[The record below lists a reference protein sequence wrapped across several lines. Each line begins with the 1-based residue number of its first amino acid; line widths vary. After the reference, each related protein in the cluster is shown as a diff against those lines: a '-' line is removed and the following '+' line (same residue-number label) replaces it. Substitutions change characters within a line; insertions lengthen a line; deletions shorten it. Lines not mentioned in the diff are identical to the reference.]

1 MTTKL
6 TDIRQITT
14 DRAGVPLRTR
24 DGRPYTRLLI
34 KTEEHAN
41 QWISGFQNKQNYNWK
56 VGDLVNIEIQE
67 VQKDGQTYLN
77 FRTQDRIDL
86 LEARIA
92 TLEIQI
98 RNLMGSQ
105 EAKKEKEQP
114 EELPPLDEDLPEDLA
129 F

>member
-6 TDIRQITT
+6 TDIKQITT

-114 EELPPLDEDLPEDLA
+114 EELPPLDEELPEDLA

>member
-6 TDIRQITT
+6 TDIKQITT

-24 DGRPYTRLLI
+24 DGRLYTRLLI
-34 KTEEHAN
+34 KAEDYGN
-41 QWISGFQNKQNYNWK
+41 QWISGFANKQNYNWK

-105 EAKKEKEQP
+105 EPKKEKEQP
-114 EELPPLDEDLPEDLA
+114 EELPPLDEELPEDLA

>member
-14 DRAGVPLRTR
+14 DRNGVPLRTR
-24 DGRPYTRLLI
+24 DGRTYTRLLI

>member
-34 KTEEHAN
+34 KTEN
-41 QWISGFQNKQNYNWK
+41 YGKQWISGFANKQNYNWK

-67 VQKDGQTYLN
+67 VQKNGQTYLN

-105 EAKKEKEQP
+105 EPKEEKEQP
-114 EELPPLDEDLPEDLA
+114 EELPPLDEELPEDLA

>member
-6 TDIRQITT
+6 TDIKQITT

-34 KTEEHAN
+34 KTENYGN
-41 QWISGFQNKQNYNWK
+41 QWISGFANKQNYNWK

-67 VQKDGQTYLN
+67 VQKNGQTYLN

>member
-14 DRAGVPLRTR
+14 DRNGVPLRTR

-34 KTEEHAN
+34 KTEEHVN

-67 VQKDGQTYLN
+67 VQKDGQTYLKIG
-77 FRTQDRIDL
+77 R
-86 LEARIA
+86 AHV
-92 TLEIQI
+92 
-98 RNLMGSQ
+98 
-105 EAKKEKEQP
+105 
-114 EELPPLDEDLPEDLA
+114 
-129 F
+129 

>member
-1 MTTKL
+1 MTAKL

-14 DRAGVPLRTR
+14 DRNGVPLRTR
-24 DGRPYTRLLI
+24 DGRTYTRLLI

>member
-24 DGRPYTRLLI
+24 DGRLYTRLLI
-34 KTEEHAN
+34 KAENYGN
-41 QWISGFQNKQNYNWK
+41 QWISGFANKQNYNWK

-67 VQKDGQTYLN
+67 VQKNGQTYLN

-98 RNLMGSQ
+98 RNLMGDKV
-105 EAKKEKEQP
+105 APHKEEQP
-114 EELPPLDEDLPEDLA
+114 EELPPLDEELPEDLA

>member
-24 DGRPYTRLLI
+24 DGRLYTRLLI
-34 KTEEHAN
+34 KAENYGN
-41 QWISGFQNKQNYNWK
+41 QWISGFANKQNYNWK

-86 LEARIA
+86 LEGRIA

-105 EAKKEKEQP
+105 EPKKEKEQL
-114 EELPPLDEDLPEDLA
+114 EELPPLDEELPEDLA

>member
-1 MTTKL
+1 MITKL
-6 TDIRQITT
+6 TDIKQITT

-24 DGRPYTRLLI
+24 DGRLYTRLLI
-34 KTEEHAN
+34 KAEDYGK
-41 QWISGFQNKQNYNWK
+41 QWISGFANKQNYNWK

-105 EAKKEKEQP
+105 EVKKEKEQP

>member
-1 MTTKL
+1 MITKL
-6 TDIRQITT
+6 TDIKQITT

-24 DGRPYTRLLI
+24 DGRLYTRLLI
-34 KTEEHAN
+34 KAENYGN
-41 QWISGFQNKQNYNWK
+41 QWISGFANKQNYNWK

-67 VQKDGQTYLN
+67 VQKNGQTYLN

-105 EAKKEKEQP
+105 EVKKEKEQP
-114 EELPPLDEDLPEDLA
+114 EELPPLDVDLPEDLA
-129 F
+129 L